1 MLREV
6 ANFKGGKAI
15 FLLENIKG
23 NIMQIYLKEK
33 IGNPALFTGRK
44 RELNS
49 LLNWV
54 EKIKLEISKS
64 KAIISRR
71 KTGKSA
77 LMQRLFNIVFEQND
91 KVVPFYFE
99 IRETDQWIC
108 EFAREFFSTF
118 ISQYLAFKT
127 RNPEYFDYIYDYEML
142 IEAAKEEGLDYLIKQ
157 IRKFEYSEKKGEVDI
172 LWNIAREAPRTISPI
187 QR

>member
-1 MLREV
+1 
-6 ANFKGGKAI
+6 
-15 FLLENIKG
+15 
-23 NIMQIYLKEK
+23 MQIYLKEK

-49 LLNWV
+49 LLQWI

-99 IRETDQWIC
+99 IKTNILI
-108 EFAREFFSTF
+108 FKILTVLNILFS
-118 ISQYLAFKT
+118 
-127 RNPEYFDYIYDYEML
+127 
-142 IEAAKEEGLDYLIKQ
+142 
-157 IRKFEYSEKKGEVDI
+157 
-172 LWNIAREAPRTISPI
+172 
-187 QR
+187 